1 LGTVPRISLT
11 GPGAAR
17 FAACIAE
24 VAVAAG
30 LDVCA
35 LVITTERE
43 VPEPDEVRRLTE
55 VTRRAVHRLDPQLMT
70 AAAVRRVTGRV
81 AAGADLTL
89 IVCCASLELE
99 TPDLETEAAACSAAL
114 RALASPICL
123 CIDAS
128 RDRAIDHA
136 SRALSDDQ
144 SAPLTL
150 IGDLRAANPSLPTDA
165 LAQIL
170 EHARRAPSLPAF
182 DGLRSPRRAR
192 VGLLVDECFDLH
204 DEESL
209 AQFEEAGA
217 ELVVVSALEG
227 SLPDDLDGLIV
238 GDARVER
245 YSAPLA
251 ARRGFRRDLRAAIE
265 AGVPTL
271 AAGGG
276 YAYLTRGLRSLSGAL
291 HPLVGAI
298 DAEAVVIDGALP
310 RGLVEI
316 ETLVDTLIGPVGQR
330 VRGHVERSWL
340 VRGLPVEERGIY
352 TTLAGPPDEGCGKQH
367 LFATHFRPYWP
378 SSPDAARA
386 FVDRCAL
393 FATRAPMAP
402 AEIR

>member
-1 LGTVPRISLT
+1 MGTVPRISLT
-11 GPGAAR
+11 GPSAAR

-43 VPEPDEVRRLTE
+43 VPEPDEVRHLTE

-89 IVCCASLELE
+89 VVCCA
-99 TPDLETEAAACSAAL
+99 PPEAAGCSAAL
-114 RALASPICL
+114 RALASPVCL

-128 RDRAIDHA
+128 RDGAVDQA
-136 SRALSDDQ
+136 GRALSHDHA
-144 SAPLTL
+144 APLTL

-170 EHARRAPSLPAF
+170 EHARRAPSLPAA

-209 AQFEEAGA
+209 AQFEAAGA

-227 SLPDDLDGLIV
+227 SLPVDLDGLIV

-251 ARRGFRRDLRAAIE
+251 ARRGFRRDVRAAIE

-276 YAYLTRGLRSLSGAL
+276 YVYLTRGLRSLSGAL

-352 TTLAGPPDEGCGKQH
+352 ATLTGPPDEGCGQQH

-378 SSPDAARA
+378 SCPDAVRA

-393 FATRAPMAP
+393 FATRAPTAP

>member
-1 LGTVPRISLT
+1 MGTVPRISLT

-43 VPEPDEVRRLTE
+43 VPDPDEVRRLTE
-55 VTRRAVHRLDPQLMT
+55 VTRRTVHRLDPQLM
-70 AAAVRRVTGRV
+70 AAAAIRRVTGRV

-89 IVCCASLELE
+89 IVCCASLELA
-99 TPDLETEAAACSAAL
+99 TPELETEAAACNAAL
-114 RALASPICL
+114 RALASPVCL

-128 RDRAIDHA
+128 RDRA
-136 SRALSDDQ
+136 LSHDNP
-144 SAPLTL
+144 APLITPLTL
-150 IGDLRAANPSLPTDA
+150 IADLRAANPSIPAET
-165 LAQIL
+165 LARIL
-170 EHARRAPSLPAF
+170 EHARRAPSLPAA

-209 AQFEEAGA
+209 AQFEAAGA

-227 SLPDDLDGLIV
+227 SLPADLDGLIV

-251 ARRGFRRDLRAAIE
+251 ARRAFRHDLRMAIE

-291 HPLVGAI
+291 HPLVGVI
-298 DAEAVVIDGALP
+298 DAESVVIDGALP
-310 RGLVEI
+310 RGPVEI

-340 VRGLPVEERGIY
+340 VRGLPLEERGIY
-352 TTLAGPPDEGCGKQH
+352 ATLVGPPDEGCGKQH

-378 SSPDAARA
+378 SSPDAVRA
-386 FVDRCAL
+386 FVERCAL
-393 FATRAPMAP
+393 FATRAPTSP